1 MGYICKITS
10 NKINKKQSK
19 ASFEEK
25 LQQKRGEMNKPR
37 VVMETERG
45 IERQIQRKGIG
56 RKELG

>member
-25 LQQKRGEMNKPR
+25 LQQKRGEMSKPR
-37 VVMETERG
+37 VVME
-45 IERQIQRKGIG
+45 IERQKQRKGIG